1 MKCGFVDAFVG
12 KMLFHG
18 SAGVGKTCTRNIVAG
33 EKSPDVRHST
43 PIATRPV
50 TIYQMQSSKEIW
62 LKYTSE
68 RRMQICAQLS
78 KLGLG
83 PHLINALKQEA
94 STPALDA
101 AREVI
106 RNQEE
111 SDREQIAYPGAT
123 ALQPEQLA
131 VQVSEQHAESSIV
144 AQPPT
149 ATAQASVDPKVIKV
163 IQEVLDKMFELIDKC
178 PESEDPI
185 SFLHKLLVTDCGGQP
200 QFHEIL
206 PIFLKKMSMIVFVIK
221 LSEEISSRPMIE
233 YYENGKSL
241 GTRYESDL
249 TTEQLIQQGLRSL
262 HSRHSS
268 KDKGGDAPQ
277 IVVIGTHKDEEGK
290 CKESRQAKNR
300 KLRKMLLPT
309 FKDEI
314 VYYQTTTN
322 DILFP
327 MNAKCPGKEEED
339 MAQVVR
345 NRVGR
350 RNPRRIPLP

>member
-1 MKCGFVDAFVG
+1 MKSGFVDAFVD

-33 EKSPDVRHST
+33 EKTPDVRHST

-50 TIYQMQSSKEIW
+50 TMYQMQSSKEIW
-62 LKYTSE
+62 HKYTSE
-68 RRMQICAQLS
+68 QRMQICARLS

-83 PHLINALKQEA
+83 PELIDALKLEA
-94 STPALDA
+94 ATPALDP
-101 AREVI
+101 AREEVG
-106 RNQEE
+106 NQEE

-144 AQPPT
+144 ARSPT
-149 ATAQASVDPKVIKV
+149 AAAQASVDPKVIKV
-163 IQEVLDKMFELIDKC
+163 IQEILDKMFELIDKC
-178 PESEDPI
+178 PESEDAI

-206 PIFLKKMSMIVFVIK
+206 PVFLKKMSMIVFVIK
-221 LSEEISSRPMIE
+221 LSEELSSRPMIE

-241 GTRYESDL
+241 GTPYESDL
-249 TTEQLIQQGLRSL
+249 TTEQLFQQGLRSL
-262 HSRHSS
+262 HSHRSG
-268 KDKGGDAPQ
+268 KDKGGDVPQ
-277 IVVIGTHKDEEGK
+277 IVVVGTHKDEEGK
-290 CKESRQAKNR
+290 CKESREVKNQ
-300 KLRKMLLPT
+300 KLREMLLPT

-327 MNAKCPGKEEED
+327 MNAKCPCKEEED

-345 NRVGR
+345 NRVHR
-350 RNPRRIPLP
+350 SNPR